1 VQETILLCEDAMA
14 DESAADRRRRFVAEA
29 LPHIDALYGT
39 ALRLTRNPSDA
50 EDLVQETYLKAHRF
64 WDRYKPGTN
73 CKAWLYKILT
83 NTRINQYV
91 KTSRRP
97 VQVNFED
104 VEPLLEQQEAR
115 GLQTT
120 TNGQLELFASLLDDE
135 FKAAMEAVPEDFR
148 IVLILAG
155 LEGFSYKEI
164 AEILD
169 IPIGTVMSRLFRAR
183 RLLQTEL
190 LTYARNRG
198 LVQD

>member
-1 VQETILLCEDAMA
+1 MA

-120 TNGQLELFASLLDDE
+120 TNGQLEVFASLLDDE